1 MQNEVDITGNHA
13 CLDQVMEEKVCHLCQ
28 SNLEDLESLLHHYS
42 FSHNLRCQK
51 CHLIFED
58 SESLHRHAV
67 IAHFYADHSTSK
79 DDNNNDT
86 LTPNQQ
92 MQCLLCC
99 SQVLDISALSQ
110 HYFLRHSTIS
120 RNDGYIKILKFN
132 CLICSSSFVQ
142 KSLLHHHSFSHKN
155 HQHAQKS
162 EPIKPKKKRQSLLDR
177 FFTINSVPSSSKSF
191 AGKSTSSNLKART
204 GDRSVVFPTKPANKC
219 TSSVLKS
226 GSAITSC
233 SKNESSCTSTPRI
246 QPAENPS
253 KLNLPSSNSTLFSFD
268 ELVAAQRLANELLKV
283 EANKSRSLICNDQVN
298 QKLLISNANTDD
310 FNTKKEVLLQEPQKK
325 VSELKTDVQHFDTLV
340 EQPLYTETAKSVQ
353 VRGILAKTQ
362 PNGNHVKQID
372 KKNPSLGAFKV
383 SFPENLMRAQ
393 MAEQSCRAEKKGN
406 CDSTLSNMKLINTGS
421 KQLSHSGSQLKN
433 DENIQVSDS
442 LPNRKKQLKPAFP
455 ASAYVHPN
463 VIELYHKI
471 WPKEESFSKRG
482 THLTNI
488 LMDFGIV
495 EAESWVEQ
503 HHVILDEIDNRKK
516 RRKRIRWNLSDDE
529 NDVDYN
535 PKSTKDKKFRK
546 QSESVIHLVHDVR
559 NSQEAYSSSS
569 GSESD
574 NAPLDK
580 SVLELPDVVQ

>member
-1 MQNEVDITGNHA
+1 
-13 CLDQVMEEKVCHLCQ
+13 
-28 SNLEDLESLLHHYS
+28 
-42 FSHNLRCQK
+42 
-51 CHLIFED
+51 
-58 SESLHRHAV
+58 
-67 IAHFYADHSTSK
+67 
-79 DDNNNDT
+79 
-86 LTPNQQ
+86 
-92 MQCLLCC
+92 
-99 SQVLDISALSQ
+99 
-110 HYFLRHSTIS
+110 
-120 RNDGYIKILKFN
+120 
-132 CLICSSSFVQ
+132 
-142 KSLLHHHSFSHKN
+142 
-155 HQHAQKS
+155 
-162 EPIKPKKKRQSLLDR
+162 
-177 FFTINSVPSSSKSF
+177 
-191 AGKSTSSNLKART
+191 
-204 GDRSVVFPTKPANKC
+204 
-219 TSSVLKS
+219 
-226 GSAITSC
+226 
-233 SKNESSCTSTPRI
+233 
-246 QPAENPS
+246 
-253 KLNLPSSNSTLFSFD
+253 
-268 ELVAAQRLANELLKV
+268 
-283 EANKSRSLICNDQVN
+283 
-298 QKLLISNANTDD
+298 
-310 FNTKKEVLLQEPQKK
+310 
-325 VSELKTDVQHFDTLV
+325 
-340 EQPLYTETAKSVQ
+340 
-353 VRGILAKTQ
+353 
-362 PNGNHVKQID
+362 
-372 KKNPSLGAFKV
+372 
-383 SFPENLMRAQ
+383 

-471 WPKEESFSKRG
+471 WPKEEKSFSKRG
-482 THLTNI
+482 THLGVFMTNI